1 MRKNTLKWT
10 ILLLLP
16 ILFGFLS
23 LSIGRYQVDLVVQ
36 MKILL
41 SHVFDIER
49 TWSQM
54 EETVVMKIR
63 LPRILLAMLIGGGL
77 SIAGAA
83 FQSMFGNPLVSP
95 DILGVSAG
103 AGFGASLGILII
115 GHGFTTQIFALM
127 MGILAILF
135 TFIIS
140 GMKKNM
146 PIFMMVLAGVV
157 TSALFQALISLVKFV
172 SDPEEKLP
180 SITYW
185 LMGSLGTASYKDLWV
200 AGPLI
205 LIGII
210 ILYALRW
217 RMNILSLSDEEAR
230 SLGVS
235 TTKLKWLVIFAA
247 TLITASAVSI
257 SGIIGWVGLIIPHI
271 ARMIV
276 GSNNQYVLPASV
288 SIGAIYLLVID
299 TLARSI
305 TATEIPL
312 SILTAIVGA
321 PFFAILLRKTGGGWQ

>member
-41 SHVFDIER
+41 SHVFDIEQ

-83 FQSMFGNPLVSP
+83 FQSMFANPLVSS